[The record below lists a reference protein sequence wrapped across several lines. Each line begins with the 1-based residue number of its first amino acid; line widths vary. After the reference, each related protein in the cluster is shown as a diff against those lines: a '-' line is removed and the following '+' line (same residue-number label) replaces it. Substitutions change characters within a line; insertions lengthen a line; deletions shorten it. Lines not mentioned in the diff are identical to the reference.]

1 MTIADIYEV
10 KGELLIKVF
19 ILCQGPCQAGEVRK
33 DEGVFKGPIFSD
45 FFFAEINNPKSLYL
59 KKASYLALCLQPL
72 NKNPLLWLC
81 QPALSDLS
89 THLEEDKNQMAA
101 PGRERYHCPF

>member
-33 DEGVFKGPIFSD
+33 DEGVFKGPILFSD
-45 FFFAEINNPKSLYL
+45 FFFLIIQN
-59 KKASYLALCLQPL
+59 
-72 NKNPLLWLC
+72 
-81 QPALSDLS
+81 LSIS
-89 THLEEDKNQMAA
+89 RKHLI
-101 PGRERYHCPF
+101 